1 MTGTLLNT
9 FTVAAGSLVGLAL
22 GKRLAERYKKTVQQA
37 LGLAVLYF
45 GMTMALEEGGNAI
58 LTIGSVVLGGLIG
71 EMMGIEQR
79 LARLAAWLKAR
90 IKSSSPNFV
99 EGFVTASVMYLTGP
113 MIILGCLADGL
124 TGDIGILSIKSLF
137 DGVASIILAS
147 SLGLGV
153 VFSAA
158 SVLVVQGALTLA
170 ASYLVFLREPVILT
184 ALTTTGGVIILGI
197 GVNLLDLKKI
207 PVGNLLPGLVL
218 AVLGAMF
225 F

>member
-9 FTVAAGSLVGLAL
+9 LTVAAGSLVGLAL

-79 LARLAAWLKAR
+79 LASFAAWLKAR

-113 MIILGCLADGL
+113 MIILGCLEDGL
-124 TGDIGILSIKSLF
+124 TGGISILSIKSLF

-153 VFSAA
+153 LFSAA
-158 SVLVVQGALTLA
+158 SVLVVQGALTLG

-197 GVNLLDLKKI
+197 GINLLDLKKI
-207 PVGNLLPGLVL
+207 PVGNLLPALVL
-218 AVLGAMF
+218 AVIGAMIF
-225 F
+225 